1 MPGSYLSHLG
11 LNLSLQLRSSLTIL
25 LLIALALSGCVAVQP
40 ADTAPETTTESSA
53 ETPAPSEEAAA
64 EETAVDL
71 TAVKGYLVDQATAL
85 KESSTTLKS
94 HADAYYQLAEAAG
107 FDYAALWEAD
117 AATVTAELE
126 AARAA
131 WMEASPLYEQME
143 GIVAGTPSLAS
154 YDVILD
160 AGASGDED
168 PENAV
173 PFDLTLPNGEVLA
186 KPGNLFG
193 VTESTLWGTFP
204 AYTVADVEADWDGNG
219 TIEFGETLPDAN
231 VLKAGADA
239 LDSYAGE
246 LLAAAEAW
254 QPTTADAFTALVVM
268 VPTMNE
274 YFGSWRDSRFVTGE
288 TSTQRDFVAI
298 SRLSDIQDILG
309 GLEIVYAQ
317 LLPLVETAD
326 ADQAAQIATDLSG
339 LRAFVAD
346 IYAQEQGGKRFTPEE
361 ADLLGA
367 EAQDRATSITGRI
380 SQMAA
385 QLGVEIE
392 A

>member
-1 MPGSYLSHLG
+1 MFILHHAHWGS
-11 LNLSLQLRSSLTIL
+11 NVSLRLRSALVFI
-25 LLIALALSGCVAVQP
+25 LLIALLLSGCVQVQP
-40 ADTAPETTTESSA
+40 AQTSTDTSTEPSSA
-53 ETPAPSEEAAA
+53 TEAETAGAA
-64 EETAVDL
+64 EEPAVDL
-71 TAVKGYLVDQATAL
+71 SGIKSYLVDQATAL
-85 KESSTTLKS
+85 KDVTAKLKM
-94 HADAYYQLAEAAG
+94 HADTYYRLAEAAQ
-107 FDYAALWEAD
+107 FDYAALWE
-117 AATVTAELE
+117 TEGPVVITELE
-126 AARAA
+126 AARAV

-143 GIVAGTPSLAS
+143 GIVAGTPSLAG

-168 PENAV
+168 AENAV
-173 PFDLTLPNGEVLA
+173 PFDLTLPNGQVLA

-204 AYTVADVEADWDGNG
+204 AYTVADVEADWNEDG
-219 TIEFGETLPDAN
+219 TIEFGESLPDAN

-239 LDSYAGE
+239 LDRYAGE
-246 LLAAAEAW
+246 LLASAEAW
-254 QPTTADAFTALVVM
+254 DPTTSDAFTALVVM

-274 YFGSWRDSRFVTGE
+274 YFGSWRDSRFVVGE
-288 TSTQRDFVAI
+288 ASTQRDFVAI

-317 LLPLVETAD
+317 VLPLVESVD
-326 ADQAAQIATDLSG
+326 ADQAAQIGTDLSG

-346 IYAQEQGGKRFTPEE
+346 IYAQEQDGKRFSPEE

-380 SQMAA
+380 SQIAA
-385 QLGVEIE
+385 QLGVAIE
-392 A
+392 S

>member
-1 MPGSYLSHLG
+1 L
-11 LNLSLQLRSSLTIL
+11 
-25 LLIALALSGCVAVQP
+25 ALALSGCVAVQP
-40 ADTAPETTTESSA
+40 ADTATTTESAA
-53 ETPAPSEEAAA
+53 ETPAPAEEATEATTGEEAATD
-64 EETAVDL
+64 ETAVDL
-71 TAVKGYLVDQATAL
+71 SAVKSYLVDQATAL
-85 KESSTTLKS
+85 KEASATLKS
-94 HADAYYQLAEAAG
+94 HADTYYQLAEEAG
-107 FDYAALWEAD
+107 FDYAALWEAN
-117 AATVTAELE
+117 AEAVTTELE

-131 WMEASPLYEQME
+131 WMAASPLYEQME

-173 PFDLTLPNGEVLA
+173 PFDLTLPNGEVLP

-204 AYTVADVEADWDGNG
+204 AYTVADVEADWNGDG
-219 TIEFGETLPDAN
+219 TIEFGEALPDAN
-231 VLKAGADA
+231 VLKAGADT

-246 LLAAAEAW
+246 LLDAAEAW
-254 QPTTADAFTALVVM
+254 EPTTADAFTALVVM

-288 TSTQRDFVAI
+288 ESTQRDFVAI

-317 LLPLVETAD
+317 LLPLVESVD
-326 ADQAAQIATDLSG
+326 ADQAAQIGTDLSG
-339 LRAFVAD
+339 LRSFVAD

-367 EAQDRATSITGRI
+367 EAQDRATAITGRI
-380 SQMAA
+380 SQIAA
-385 QLGVEIE
+385 QLGIEIE

>member
-1 MPGSYLSHLG
+1 MFGSM
-11 LNLSLQLRSSLTIL
+11 LNKRLRSSLAFSAFSA
-25 LLIALALSGCVAVQP
+25 LITLTLSGCVAVQP
-40 ADTAPETTTESSA
+40 ATAPSTTSAAAETSTSDAATVDLSGVKQYLVNQATTFKASSA
-53 ETPAPSEEAAA
+53 ELKSYADSYYAQA
-64 EETAVDL
+64 EAVD
-71 TAVKGYLVDQATAL
+71 
-85 KESSTTLKS
+85 
-94 HADAYYQLAEAAG
+94 
-107 FDYAALWEAD
+107 FDYAALWAGD
-117 AATVTAELE
+117 TAVITSGLE
-126 AARAA
+126 SAREA
-131 WMEASPLYEQME
+131 WMKASPLYEQME

-160 AGASGDED
+160 AGASGADD

-173 PFDLTLPNGEVLA
+173 PFDLTLPNGDVLE

-219 TIEFGETLPDAN
+219 TVEFGETLPDAN

-246 LLAAAEAW
+246 LLASAEAW
-254 QPTTADAFTALVVM
+254 EPTTTDAFTALVVM

-274 YFGSWRDSRFVTGE
+274 YFGSWRDSRFVIGE
-288 TSTQRDFVAI
+288 ASPQRDFVAI

-309 GLEIVYAQ
+309 GLEIVYAE
-317 LLPLVETAD
+317 LLPLVETVD
-326 ADQAAQIATDLSG
+326 ADQAAQIGTDLTG
-339 LRAFVAD
+339 LRSFVAD
-346 IYAQEQGGKRFTPEE
+346 IYAQEQGGKQFTPEE

-380 SQMAA
+380 SQIAA
-385 QLGVEIE
+385 QLGIEIE
-392 A
+392 E

>member
-1 MPGSYLSHLG
+1 MLGSHRLYF
-11 LNLSLQLRSSLTIL
+11 RSSLAFL
-25 LLIALALSGCVAVQP
+25 LLIALTLSGCVQDQP
-40 ADTAPETTTESSA
+40 AATSTETTAATETETATSGSA
-53 ETPAPSEEAAA
+53 ENT
-64 EETAVDL
+64 VDL
-71 TAVKGYLVDQATAL
+71 SGIKSYLVDQATAL
-85 KESSTTLKS
+85 KSATAELKQ
-94 HADAYYQLAEAAG
+94 HADTYYGAAEAQG
-107 FDYAALWEAD
+107 FDYAALWEAN
-117 AATVTAELE
+117 AATVTDELE
-126 AARAA
+126 AARAV
-131 WMEASPLYEQME
+131 WMTASPLYEQIE

-160 AGASGDED
+160 AGASGEDD

-173 PFDLTLPNGEVLA
+173 PFDLTLPNGQVLP

-204 AYTVADVEADWDGNG
+204 AYTVGDVEADWNQNG
-219 TIEFGETLPDAN
+219 ALEFGETLPDAN

-246 LLAAAEAW
+246 LLASAQAW
-254 QPTTADAFTALVVM
+254 EPTTTDAFTALVVM

-274 YFGSWRDSRFVTGE
+274 YFGSWRDSRFVVGE

-309 GLEIVYAQ
+309 GLEIVYAE
-317 LLPLVETAD
+317 LLPLAESVDTS
-326 ADQAAQIATDLSG
+326 QAAQIGTDLSG

-346 IYAQEQGGKRFTPEE
+346 IYSQEQEGKRFTPEE
-361 ADLLGA
+361 ADLLGV

-380 SQMAA
+380 SQIAA
-385 QLGVEIE
+385 QLGIEIE